1 MPFWICRQRAGSCG
15 NIRAE
20 LAPTRYRD
28 GSQLAGFTQSGV
40 PAKTAG
46 RSIKRMVQPRKISSD
61 GYNWESPI
69 EGQTLL
75 GGDTRR
81 SSIFREKAR
90 VARVEKGTSTWQG
103 PGVRPS
109 ACGDR

>member
-1 MPFWICRQRAGSCG
+1 MVTHGLNLPRHGTETAR
-15 NIRAE
+15 R
-20 LAPTRYRD
+20 
-28 GSQLAGFTQSGV
+28 LAGLTQSGV

-81 SSIFREKAR
+81 SYQYWEKVGACRE
-90 VARVEKGTSTWQG
+90 EKGMSTCGG
-103 PGVRPS
+103 PGVRPT

>member
-1 MPFWICRQRAGSCG
+1 
-15 NIRAE
+15 
-20 LAPTRYRD
+20 
-28 GSQLAGFTQSGV
+28 
-40 PAKTAG
+40 
-46 RSIKRMVQPRKISSD
+46 MVQPRKISSD